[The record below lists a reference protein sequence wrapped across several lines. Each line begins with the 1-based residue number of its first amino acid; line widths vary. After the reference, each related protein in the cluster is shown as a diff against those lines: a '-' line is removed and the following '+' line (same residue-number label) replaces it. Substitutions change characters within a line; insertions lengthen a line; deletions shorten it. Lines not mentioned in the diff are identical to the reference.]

1 MIDDYFKAKRMA
13 DRSIRRAVLEG
24 RYPYLSDLD
33 SKPGMSDTLSCID
46 LGIKEIPIQQ
56 IRGTKTKGRQGVFS
70 YDFLPC
76 AERDSEFA
84 MKWSAVFR
92 YQNEEGIS
100 DPIEVYEYLHSFYVE
115 EGNKRVSVLKYL
127 DAITIRA
134 TVRRVLPDPKI
145 LEENPIYKEFL
156 DFYKICPLYEID
168 LHEKNAYHK
177 LARLLKK
184 PEDRLWDE
192 KDISRLRSSFYLFQK
207 NYLKLGYDPDY
218 CADGFL
224 LYLSAYDYEKI
235 YSLSDQKIVAQ
246 IKELD
251 KELAILGKKE
261 KIEVFHNPA
270 KEKQNVI
277 DLDPLNLFPLLS
289 EEKMLRIG
297 FIYENKV
304 NDSFADFD
312 QELGRL
318 QVQADLQDK
327 VVTSKYEGAG
337 KGESLKDT
345 IEAATKENDVVFTT
359 SPLQFEETFR
369 AAIKNKDVKYLNRTV
384 YMKQNAVRTYDVRMY
399 EVEFLLG
406 LVAAIYAKDHQI
418 GYIADTPNYGSIA
431 SINAF
436 AIGASMVDPK
446 AKVWLGWT
454 ESLDK
459 DWQDQMR
466 RIGISTFC
474 GPQHPDFHK
483 DDLQYGLYVLN
494 EKGAI
499 NIAQPLINWGTY
511 YKKLISSILDGTYS
525 KASAKDKAT
534 NYWWGI
540 SSGVL
545 DIHLSKEV
553 PYRTKK
559 LVSMLEDAIR
569 KETFDP
575 FEGELRSTEKQIK
588 GPFSGKLSYEQII
601 TMHWLNSNVIGIIPE
616 YGQLS
621 QKGKEVYELT
631 GTGS

>member
-1 MIDDYFKAKRMA
+1 
-13 DRSIRRAVLEG
+13 
-24 RYPYLSDLD
+24 
-33 SKPGMSDTLSCID
+33 
-46 LGIKEIPIQQ
+46 
-56 IRGTKTKGRQGVFS
+56 
-70 YDFLPC
+70 
-76 AERDSEFA
+76 
-84 MKWSAVFR
+84 
-92 YQNEEGIS
+92 
-100 DPIEVYEYLHSFYVE
+100 
-115 EGNKRVSVLKYL
+115 
-127 DAITIRA
+127 
-134 TVRRVLPDPKI
+134 
-145 LEENPIYKEFL
+145 
-156 DFYKICPLYEID
+156 
-168 LHEKNAYHK
+168 
-177 LARLLKK
+177 
-184 PEDRLWDE
+184 
-192 KDISRLRSSFYLFQK
+192 
-207 NYLKLGYDPDY
+207 
-218 CADGFL
+218 
-224 LYLSAYDYEKI
+224 
-235 YSLSDQKIVAQ
+235 
-246 IKELD
+246 
-251 KELAILGKKE
+251 
-261 KIEVFHNPA
+261 
-270 KEKQNVI
+270 
-277 DLDPLNLFPLLS
+277 
-289 EEKMLRIG
+289 
-297 FIYENKV
+297 
-304 NDSFADFD
+304 
-312 QELGRL
+312 
-318 QVQADLQDK
+318 
-327 VVTSKYEGAG
+327 
-337 KGESLKDT
+337 
-345 IEAATKENDVVFTT
+345 
-359 SPLQFEETFR
+359 
-369 AAIKNKDVKYLNRTV
+369 
-384 YMKQNAVRTYDVRMY
+384 MKQNAVRTYDVRMY

-553 PYRTKK
+553 PYPTKK

>member
-1 MIDDYFKAKRMA
+1 MRCFATRTRKGSRI
-13 DRSIRRAVLEG
+13 RSR
-24 RYPYLSDLD
+24 S
-33 SKPGMSDTLSCID
+33 
-46 LGIKEIPIQQ
+46 
-56 IRGTKTKGRQGVFS
+56 
-70 YDFLPC
+70 
-76 AERDSEFA
+76 
-84 MKWSAVFR
+84 
-92 YQNEEGIS
+92 
-100 DPIEVYEYLHSFYVE
+100 
-115 EGNKRVSVLKYL
+115 
-127 DAITIRA
+127 
-134 TVRRVLPDPKI
+134 
-145 LEENPIYKEFL
+145 FL

-304 NDSFADFD
+304 NDSFVDFD

-553 PYRTKK
+553 PYPTKK

>member
-134 TVRRVLPDPKI
+134 TVRRVVPDPKI

-261 KIEVFHNPA
+261 KIEVFHNPT

-327 VVTSKYEGAG
+327 IVTSKYEGAG
-337 KGESLKDT
+337 KGKSLKDT

-436 AIGASMVDPK
+436 AIGASMVDPI

-553 PYRTKK
+553 PYPTKK

-616 YGQLS
+616 YEQLS

>member
-134 TVRRVLPDPKI
+134 TVRRVVPDPKI

-168 LHEKNAYHK
+168 LHEKNASHK

-261 KIEVFHNPA
+261 KIEVFHNPT

-553 PYRTKK
+553 PYPTKK

>member
-134 TVRRVLPDPKI
+134 TVRRVVPDPKI

-261 KIEVFHNPA
+261 KIEVFHNPT

-459 DWQDQMR
+459 DWQDQMG

-553 PYRTKK
+553 PYPTKK

>member
-134 TVRRVLPDPKI
+134 TVRRVVPDPKI

-192 KDISRLRSSFYLFQK
+192 KDVSRLRSSFYLFQK

-553 PYRTKK
+553 PYPTKK

>member
-1 MIDDYFKAKRMA
+1 MIDDYSKAKKMA

-24 RYPYLSDLD
+24 RYPYLPDLD
-33 SKPGMSDTLSCID
+33 SRPGMSDVLSLVD
-46 LGIKEIPIQQ
+46 LGIREIPLQQ

-70 YDFLPC
+70 CDFLPC
-76 AERDSEFA
+76 AEKDSEFA
-84 MKWSAVFR
+84 MKWSSVFR
-92 YQNEEGIS
+92 YQSEEGIA
-100 DPIEVYEYLHSFYVE
+100 DPIEVYEFLHDFYVE

-127 DAITIRA
+127 NAITISAR
-134 TVRRVLPDPKI
+134 VRRIVPDGKT
-145 LEENPIYKEFL
+145 LEENPVYKEFL

-168 LHEKNAYHK
+168 LHEKNAYRK
-177 LARLLKK
+177 LIRLLKK
-184 PEDRLWDE
+184 PEDRPWDE
-192 KDISRLRSSFYLFQK
+192 KDISRLRSSFYIFQK
-207 NYLKLGYDPDY
+207 NYLKLGYDPDHSG
-218 CADGFL
+218 DGFL
-224 LYLSAYDYEKI
+224 VYLSAYDYDKI
-235 YSLSDQKIVAQ
+235 YSLSDQKISAQ

-251 KELAILGKKE
+251 KELTILGKQE
-261 KIEVFHNPA
+261 KIEVLHNPL
-270 KEKQNVI
+270 KEKQPVI
-277 DLDPLNLFPLLS
+277 DLDPLNLLPLLS
-289 EEKMLRIG
+289 EEKKLRIG
-297 FIYENKV
+297 FIYADNI
-304 NDSFADFD
+304 NDSFTAFD

-327 VVTSKYEGAG
+327 IFTSKYEGAG
-337 KGESLKDT
+337 RERSLKDA
-345 IEAATKENDVVFTT
+345 IETATKENDVVFTT
-359 SPLQFEETFR
+359 SALQFEETFR
-369 AAIKNKDVKYLNRTV
+369 AAIKNKDVKYLNRSV

-399 EVEFLLG
+399 EVEFLQG

-418 GYIADTPNYGSIA
+418 GYIANTPKYGSIA

-436 AIGASMVDPK
+436 AIGASMIDPE
-446 AKVWLGWT
+446 ARVWLGWT

-474 GPQHPDFHK
+474 GPQHPDFHRN
-483 DDLQYGLYVLN
+483 DLRYGLYILN
-494 EKGAI
+494 ENGAVS
-499 NIAQPLINWGTY
+499 IAQPVINWGTY
-511 YKKLISSILDGTYS
+511 YKKLITSILDGSYN

-545 DIHLSKEV
+545 DIHLSEEV
-553 PYRTKK
+553 PYPTKK

-569 KETFDP
+569 KGNFDP

-588 GPFSGKLSYEQII
+588 GPFSPKLTYEQII

-621 QKGKEVYELT
+621 DKGKEVYELT

>member
-1 MIDDYFKAKRMA
+1 MNDDYSKAKRMA
-13 DRSIRRAVLEG
+13 DRSIRRAVLQG

-33 SKPGMSDTLSCID
+33 SKPGMSDVLSCID
-46 LGIKEIPIQQ
+46 LGIKEIPLQQ

-76 AERDSEFA
+76 AEKDSEFA
-84 MKWSAVFR
+84 MKWNAVYR

-100 DPIEVYEYLHSFYVE
+100 DPIEVYEYLHDFYVE

-127 DAITIRA
+127 DSISVRA
-134 TVRRVLPDPKI
+134 RVRRIVPDAKT
-145 LEENPIYKEFL
+145 LEENPVYKEFL
-156 DFYKICPLYEID
+156 DFYKLCPLYEID
-168 LHEKNAYHK
+168 LHEKNAYRK
-177 LARLLKK
+177 LIRLLKK
-184 PEDRLWDE
+184 PEDRPWEEQDV
-192 KDISRLRSSFYLFQK
+192 SRLRSSFYIFQK
-207 NYLKLGYDPDY
+207 NYLKLDYDPDY
-218 CADGFL
+218 CADAFL
-224 LYLSAYDYEKI
+224 LYVSAYDYDKL
-235 YSLSDQKIVAQ
+235 YSLSDQKLSAR

-251 KELAILGKKE
+251 KELTILGKEE
-261 KIEVFHNPA
+261 KIEVLHNPVS
-270 KEKQNVI
+270 EKQPVI
-277 DLDPLNLFPLLS
+277 DLDPLNLLPLLS
-289 EEKMLRIG
+289 EEKKLRIG
-297 FIYENKV
+297 FIYENKID
-304 NDSFADFD
+304 DSFIDFD

-318 QVQADLQDK
+318 QVQADLEDK
-327 VVTSKYEGAG
+327 IFTVKYEGAG
-337 KGESLKDT
+337 KNEALKDV
-345 IEAATKENDVVFTT
+345 ISAATKENDVVFTT

-369 AAIKNKDVKYLNRTV
+369 AAIKNKDVKYLNRSV
-384 YMKQNAVRTYDVRMY
+384 YMKQNAVRTYEVRMY
-399 EVEFLLG
+399 EAQFLLG

-436 AIGASMVDPK
+436 AIGASMVDPE

-454 ESLDK
+454 ESLDR

-474 GPQHPDFHK
+474 GPQYPDFTR

-494 EKGAI
+494 EKGAV

-511 YKKLISSILDGTYS
+511 YKKLITSILDGTYS

-545 DIHLSKEV
+545 DIHLSEEV
-553 PYRTKK
+553 PYPTKK
-559 LVSMLEDAIR
+559 LVSVLKDAIR
-569 KETFDP
+569 KESFDP

-588 GPFSGKLSYEQII
+588 GPFSARLTYEQII
-601 TMHWLNSNVIGIIPE
+601 TMHWLNSNIIGIIPE

-621 QKGKEVYELT
+621 DKGKEVYELT

>member
-134 TVRRVLPDPKI
+134 TVRRVVPDPKI

-261 KIEVFHNPA
+261 KIEVFHNPT

-327 VVTSKYEGAG
+327 IVTSKYEGAG
-337 KGESLKDT
+337 KGKSLKDT

-553 PYRTKK
+553 PYPTKK

-616 YGQLS
+616 YEQLS